1 MFLGLP
7 YSLSKVI
14 VAGDVV
20 AIEDCP
26 RSVSANRH
34 RHCLA
39 NTRADHVPDSRP
51 SQVVKQARRLHH
63 DSLFSINDLDDGL
76 ALLIEFRL
84 HQPSG
89 FTRKRPGP
97 SRVANGFAISM
108 KHVLRN
114 AWSCRRLVIT
124 RSPTSLDYVF
134 QFALKHDFVRPAVL
148 DVFGPRD
155 NDAGG
160 PV

>member
-7 YSLSKVI
+7 YSLSRVI

-39 NTRADHVPDSRP
+39 NTRADHVPDSGS

-63 DSLFSINDLDDGL
+63 DSLFSINDLDNWL
-76 ALLIEFRL
+76 AFFIEFRL
-84 HQPSG
+84 HQPSSSTG
-89 FTRKRPGP
+89 RRPGP

-114 AWSCRRLVIT
+114 AWSCRRLVVT
-124 RSPTSLDYVF
+124 RSPTSLDNLF
-134 QFALKHDFVRPAVL
+134 Q
-148 DVFGPRD
+148 
-155 NDAGG
+155 
-160 PV
+160 